1 MDKNPEYT
9 ESGLDKFYCNFK
21 ENIALNKPTH
31 QSHKYI
37 YKKYGTAP
45 FDSSNAVDG
54 LKTDLSA
61 FGGQCVISG
70 NGYNTATWW
79 VNLTS
84 IQSIHDIR
92 IYYRTDNTPWDSL
105 NGFATRFLGFYVYV
119 SNTTNKADGE
129 LCFHDTNYSRA
140 TIPAV
145 LDIPCLVHGQYV
157 IYYNERPQNSS
168 YSSQYSPDAHNELC
182 EVEVNGCNKAG
193 YYGPTCSIP
202 CRRNC
207 HYCHIETGA
216 CQGCKPGYKGHN
228 CEIQCNGGWYGQD
241 CAHKCGACFG
251 GDRQCHHVSGT
262 CVEGCAAGFQ
272 GQLCKTKCL
281 PGTFDR
287 NCKGNCSQNCR
298 IPGQC
303 YARTG
308 ACKGG
313 CQPGWEG
320 PQCETVCKRKYGEKC
335 SKVCKFCRNSACDPV
350 DGFCLQGCTEGYQGP
365 LCNEVCNAGFYGNN
379 CKKECSLFCKTSRDY
394 HHVTGNCKDRCIG
407 GWRNAECLQSTY
419 LILAIK
425 RY

>member
-1 MDKNPEYT
+1 MLYT
-9 ESGLDKFYCNFK
+9 CMLLTFLHAISGY

-31 QSHKYI
+31 QSHEYI

-119 SNTTNKADGE
+119 SNTTNKVDGE

-182 EVEVNGCNKAG
+182 EVEVNGCNKTG

-207 HYCHIETGA
+207 CYCHIETGA

-251 GDRQCHHVSGT
+251 GDRQCHHNV
-262 CVEGCAAGFQ
+262 
-272 GQLCKTKCL
+272 
-281 PGTFDR
+281 
-287 NCKGNCSQNCR
+287 CR
-298 IPGQC
+298 GHLI
-303 YARTG
+303 
-308 ACKGG
+308 
-313 CQPGWEG
+313 
-320 PQCETVCKRKYGEKC
+320 ETVKGIALKIVEYLDNVMQERGRVKGDASPDGRGHNVKR
-335 SKVCKFCRNSACDPV
+335 FA
-350 DGFCLQGCTEGYQGP
+350 
-365 LCNEVCNAGFYGNN
+365 
-379 CKKECSLFCKTSRDY
+379 
-394 HHVTGNCKDRCIG
+394 
-407 GWRNAECLQSTY
+407 
-419 LILAIK
+419 
-425 RY
+425 